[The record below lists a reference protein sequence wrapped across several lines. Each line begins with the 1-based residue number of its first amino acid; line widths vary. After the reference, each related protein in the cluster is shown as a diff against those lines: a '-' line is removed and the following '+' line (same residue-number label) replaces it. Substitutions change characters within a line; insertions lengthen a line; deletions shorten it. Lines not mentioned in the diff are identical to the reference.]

1 MTALPRRTP
10 PPAPRGGVVFDGRY
24 RLTELLGS
32 GGTADVFRGV
42 DIRLR
47 RDVAVKVFRPGACA
61 VTAER
66 FCQEAELLARL
77 THPALVTVHDVG
89 QHASSVY
96 VVMRLVE
103 GVTLREH
110 ILDGPLRGDRVAR
123 LGARL
128 ASALEHVH
136 AAGVV
141 HRDVKPSN
149 ILIGLDGAP
158 HLTDFG
164 ISRLVD
170 EPTRTVPGTLV
181 GTIPYL
187 APEQLLGH
195 GSGPASDIHALGLV
209 LLEALKG
216 EREYPGGPL
225 EAGTARALRPPCI
238 PAHAPVELAS
248 AIEAMTRTNPAHRPD
263 AAASVRL
270 LETAAA
276 ARWSYAVGT
285 ADNATSRAKTVVGL
299 RSSPP
304 TATESTVPR
313 RRRHRVLAVGL
324 AAGLALGAGGATL
337 YSALD
342 AITASD
348 PGDARPAPTSP
359 ANSESPQ
366 PTSPPVGS
374 PAPPI
379 TTTPPNLPVS
389 APNPTTQLPLTPAP
403 TVPTTGD
410 TPERGDS
417 DSSDT
422 ADDGDRPKGAGKPND
437 GKGAGKPGSAAK

>member
-1 MTALPRRTP
+1 MTALPRRIP
-10 PPAPRGGVVFDGRY
+10 PPVPRSGVVVGRRY

-42 DIRLR
+42 DMRLR
-47 RDVAVKVFRPGACA
+47 RGVAVKVFRPGACA

-66 FCQEAELLARL
+66 FCQEAELLGRL
-77 THPALVTVHDVG
+77 THPALVAVHDVG
-89 QHASSVY
+89 RHASSVY

-110 ILDGPLRGDRVAR
+110 ILAGPLPANRVAH
-123 LGARL
+123 LGADL

-149 ILIGLDGAP
+149 ILIGLDGTP

-164 ISRLVD
+164 ISRLID

-225 EAGTARALRPPCI
+225 EAGTARALRPPHI
-238 PAHAPVELAS
+238 PDRAPAELAS
-248 AIEAMTRTNPAHRPD
+248 AIEAMTRADPAHRPH
-263 AAASVRL
+263 AAACVHL
-270 LETAAA
+270 LATAAA
-276 ARWSYAVGT
+276 AGRPDTTAT
-285 ADNATSRAKTVVGL
+285 ADTTPNSALVHAEVRASR
-299 RSSPP
+299 SPVSER
-304 TATESTVPR
+304 TAVR
-313 RRRHRVLAVGL
+313 RRRHRILGVLGVTL
-324 AAGLALGAGGATL
+324 TAGLALGAGGAAL

-342 AITASD
+342 GSTAPD
-348 PGDARPAPTSP
+348 PRDARPAPTSP
-359 ANSESPQ
+359 
-366 PTSPPVGS
+366 PTPIPAPPPADT

-379 TTTPPNLPVS
+379 APPVSGPNTATAPPTAPVS
-389 APNPTTQLPLTPAP
+389 ATGATPGRGGPSSSRTTDH
-403 TVPTTGD
+403 GD
-410 TPERGDS
+410 GPRGEDKS
-417 DSSDT
+417 N
-422 ADDGDRPKGAGKPND
+422 A
-437 GKGAGKPGSAAK
+437 GKGASKPGKPAKKE